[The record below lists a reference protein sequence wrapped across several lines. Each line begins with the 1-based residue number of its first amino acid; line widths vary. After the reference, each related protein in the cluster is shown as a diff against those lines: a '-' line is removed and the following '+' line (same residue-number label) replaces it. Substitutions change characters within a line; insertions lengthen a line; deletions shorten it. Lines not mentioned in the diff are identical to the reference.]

1 MASFEISN
9 SGLRSW
15 VDEMERLCK
24 PDSVVLYRGTKEE
37 YDRLADLLVS
47 IGTFKR
53 LSPKLRPNSFLA
65 NSDPADTA
73 RVEEKTFICSR
84 SQDDAEPTNNWV
96 DPREMKSRL
105 TKLFDGCMQGR
116 TMYVVPYLMGPEG
129 SPYARVGVEL
139 TDSAYVVLN
148 MSLIARTGRPA
159 LDALEADAEFV
170 RCLHSCGK
178 SATQS
183 ACYAKTWPCDPEHM
197 AIVHFP
203 EERLI
208 WSYGSGYGG
217 NALLNK
223 KCFALRIASC
233 IAREEGWLAE
243 HMMILSVTNPQ
254 GQKKYIAGAFPSA
267 CGKTNLA
274 MVKSSLPG
282 WQVRTVGD
290 DIAWMHIASDGRLY
304 AINPEAGFFGVA
316 PNTSSSSNSNAMA
329 TFTRDTI
336 FTNCALTPDG
346 DVWWEGIGY
355 DAPAGTIDWTQ
366 QCRDSSGTSKA
377 LPGCTKDPLC
387 HPNARFTTSAAHCPC
402 MDEDWENPNGVPI
415 SAILFGGRRSTTI
428 PLVCE
433 ARSWTH
439 GVFLGANLSSE
450 TTAAAAGQ
458 VGRLRRDPF
467 AMLPFCGY
475 NIGDYFSH
483 WISIGS
489 DLTRKLPK
497 IYQVNWFKKDSDGHY
512 LWPGY
517 ADNMRVLKW
526 IFERCDGKHEVRNT
540 ALGGLP
546 YPEDLDA
553 AGLKISSTDLQNLLT
568 VNASELG
575 PEIDSMRNHLNA
587 MGPRVPATLF
597 RELATMEE
605 NCART

>member
-1 MASFEISN
+1 MAS
-9 SGLRSW
+9 
-15 VDEMERLCK
+15 LCK
-24 PDSVVLYRGTKEE
+24 PDSIVLYSGTKEE

-47 IGTFKR
+47 VGTFKR
-53 LSPKLRPNSFLA
+53 LNPNLRPNSFLA

-84 SQDDAEPTNNWV
+84 LQDDAGPTNNWV
-96 DPREMKSRL
+96 DPQEMKSRL
-105 TKLFDGCMQGR
+105 TKLFDGCMRGR

-129 SPYARVGVEL
+129 SPYSRVGVEL

-159 LDALEADAEFV
+159 LDALKTNDEFV
-170 RCLHSCGK
+170 RCLHSCGS

-183 ACYAKTWPCDPEHM
+183 ACYAKTWPCDPAHM

-203 EERLI
+203 EDRLI

-233 IAREEGWLAE
+233 IARDEGWLAE
-243 HMMILSVTNPQ
+243 HMMILSVTNPR
-254 GQKKYIAGAFPSA
+254 GEKKYFAGAFPSA

-282 WQVRTVGD
+282 WQVKTVGD
-290 DIAWMHIASDGRLY
+290 DIAWMHFGSDGRLY

-316 PNTSSSSNSNAMA
+316 PNTSSRSNSNAMD
-329 TFTRDTI
+329 TLTHDTI

-346 DVWWEGIGY
+346 DIWWEGIGY
-355 DAPAGTIDWTQ
+355 EAPAGTIDWTQ
-366 QCRDSSGTSKA
+366 QCRDNSA
-377 LPGCTKDPLC
+377 AVANVNGCKKDPLC
-387 HPNARFTTSAAHCPC
+387 HPNARFTTSAAHCPS
-402 MDEDWENPNGVPI
+402 MDEDWENPHGVPI

-433 ARSWTH
+433 ARNWTH

-475 NIGDYFSH
+475 NIGDYFAH
-483 WISIGS
+483 WISMAS
-489 DLTRKLPK
+489 DTSRRLPK
-497 IYQVNWFKKDSDGHY
+497 IYQVNWFKKDPDGHF

-517 ADNMRVLKW
+517 SDNMRVLKW
-526 IFERCDGKHEVRNT
+526 IFERCDGEHKVQDT

-546 YPEDLDA
+546 YPEDIDTKGLNMSEA
-553 AGLKISSTDLQNLLT
+553 ALGDLLT
-568 VNASELG
+568 VQNFELSR
-575 PEIDSMRNHLNA
+575 EIDSMRNHLTA
-587 MGPRVPATLF
+587 MGPRVPASLF
-597 RELATMEE
+597 RELAFMEKK
-605 NCART
+605 CVSD